1 MLFILG
7 RSSIAPQLDKMQL
20 WELGVLSDSFF
31 TQALVRQLKF
41 ESEVSAPNGA
51 PGNVFLAWVW
61 AFVPGR
67 HQRPGVQNIYPH
79 PPSPCGFFP
88 GQGGKRG
95 PRQVTG
101 LLHRVDWGP
110 FRHGRASFEQSLSVS
125 PQSPGHSVPR
135 QNDSL
140 SPRPCLPLGDT
151 QPGFFSPRTRLQVH
165 WTPGMSLDGSTAQ
178 GGFHVWA
185 LRPQP

>member
-41 ESEVSAPNGA
+41 ESEVGAPNGA

-79 PPSPCGFFP
+79 PQVPVGFFQAKGGRGGPDRLQASSTELTGAHSDMGGLPLNKVCLFPPRALGTPCQDRMTHCLP
-88 GQGGKRG
+88 GLACLWETLSQGSSPRG
-95 PRQVTG
+95 PGSRSTG
-101 LLHRVDWGP
+101 LQ
-110 FRHGRASFEQSLSVS
+110 A
-125 PQSPGHSVPR
+125 
-135 QNDSL
+135 
-140 SPRPCLPLGDT
+140 
-151 QPGFFSPRTRLQVH
+151 
-165 WTPGMSLDGSTAQ
+165 
-178 GGFHVWA
+178 
-185 LRPQP
+185 